1 MLASFGMAN
10 CNWLLTTS
18 YCLEITGSCSFE
30 PKNCKALKC
39 QQFYISPAGFR
50 MTFLSSKFCQLLS
63 IMDNMSKETSYGV

>member
-18 YCLEITGSCSFE
+18 YCLEITGSF
-30 PKNCKALKC
+30 
-39 QQFYISPAGFR
+39 SPTGFR